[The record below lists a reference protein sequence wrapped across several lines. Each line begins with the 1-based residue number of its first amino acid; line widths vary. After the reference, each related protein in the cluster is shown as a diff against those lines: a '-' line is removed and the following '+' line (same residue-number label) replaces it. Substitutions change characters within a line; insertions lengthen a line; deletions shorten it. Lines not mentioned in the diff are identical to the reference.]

1 LHLIIICI
9 VSKDRHTMEVQEFI
23 RQDIKVNKS
32 KKIDQPIL
40 VNYTGLRTKRAFDIV
55 FSLLVILLVFSWLFP
70 IIALLIT
77 IDSKGGLFFIQQRNG
92 LNNKVFRC
100 LKFRTMVVNK
110 DADFIAARENDHRIT
125 RIGSFLRISGLDELP
140 QLINVLAGEMSIVGP
155 RPHMANDNLRFEKI
169 AENYNSRSLV
179 RPGITG
185 LAQVNG
191 YKGNATD
198 DQSIKIRTILDLKY
212 VSKRNFYLDL
222 QIIAATIKMM
232 FVEVGKIG
240 KSK

>member
-1 LHLIIICI
+1 MHLINICI
-9 VSKDRHTMEVQEFI
+9 VSKDHHTMEVQEFI
-23 RQDIKVNKS
+23 RQDIEIIKS
-32 KKIDQPIL
+32 KFDRPIL
-40 VNYTGLRTKRAFDIV
+40 VNNTGLRMKRAFDIV
-55 FSLLVILLVFSWLFP
+55 FSLLVMLLVFSWLFP

-77 IDSKGGLFFIQQRNG
+77 IDSKGGLFFVQQRNG
-92 LNNKVFRC
+92 LNNKIFRC

-125 RIGSFLRISGLDELP
+125 RIGNFLRVSGLDELP
-140 QLINVLAGEMSIVGP
+140 QLINVLAGDMSIVGP
-155 RPHMANDNLRFEKI
+155 RPHMVNDNLRFEKI
-169 AENYNSRSLV
+169 AENYNNRSLV
-179 RPGITG
+179 KPGITG

-191 YKGNATD
+191 YKGNTTD

-212 VSKRNFYLDL
+212 VSKRDFSLDL
-222 QIIAATIKMM
+222 QIIAATIKLM

>member
-1 LHLIIICI
+1 
-9 VSKDRHTMEVQEFI
+9 MEVQEFI
-23 RQDIKVNKS
+23 RQDIEIIKS
-32 KKIDQPIL
+32 KFDRPIL
-40 VNYTGLRTKRAFDIV
+40 VNNTGLRMKRAFDIV
-55 FSLLVILLVFSWLFP
+55 FSLLVMLLVFSWLFP

-77 IDSKGGLFFIQQRNG
+77 IDSKGGLFFVQQRNG
-92 LNNKVFRC
+92 LNNKIFRC

-125 RIGSFLRISGLDELP
+125 RIGNFLRVSGLDELP
-140 QLINVLAGEMSIVGP
+140 QLINVLAGDMSIVGP
-155 RPHMANDNLRFEKI
+155 RPHMVNDNLRFEKI
-169 AENYNSRSLV
+169 AENYNNRSLV
-179 RPGITG
+179 KPGITG

-191 YKGNATD
+191 YKGNTTD

-212 VSKRNFYLDL
+212 VSKRDFSLDL
-222 QIIAATIKMM
+222 QIIAATIKLM

>member
-1 LHLIIICI
+1 
-9 VSKDRHTMEVQEFI
+9 MEVQEFI

>member
-1 LHLIIICI
+1 
-9 VSKDRHTMEVQEFI
+9 MEVQEYI
-23 RQDIKVNKS
+23 RQDIEVIKSNKF
-32 KKIDQPIL
+32 DRPIL
-40 VNYTGLRTKRAFDIV
+40 VNNTGLKTKRVFDIV
-55 FSLLVILLVFSWLFP
+55 FSLLVMLLVFLWLFP
-70 IIALLIT
+70 IVALLIT
-77 IDSKGGLFFIQQRNG
+77 IDSKGGLFFVQQRNG

-100 LKFRTMVVNK
+100 FKFRTMVVNK

-125 RIGSFLRISGLDELP
+125 RIGNFLRISGLDELP
-140 QLINVLAGEMSIVGP
+140 QLINVLAGDMSIVGP
-155 RPHMANDNLRFEKI
+155 RPHMVNDNLRFEKI
-169 AENYNSRSLV
+169 AENYNNRTLV
-179 RPGITG
+179 KPGITG

-191 YKGNATD
+191 YKGNTTD

-212 VSKRNFYLDL
+212 VSKRNFSLDL